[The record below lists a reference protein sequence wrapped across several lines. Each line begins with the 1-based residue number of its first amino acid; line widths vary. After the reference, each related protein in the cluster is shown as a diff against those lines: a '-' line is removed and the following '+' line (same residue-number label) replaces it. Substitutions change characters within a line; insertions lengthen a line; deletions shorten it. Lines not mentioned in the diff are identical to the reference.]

1 MGKLTIDIPKGYI
14 VDNENSTS
22 IQIVLKPTT
31 NLTYKEICEKLM
43 SEGAYYTDI
52 NGTITYDSYIGTYDN
67 ASPKFEILDKLLAIN
82 KLSNIAY
89 YYNNELCKQGYT
101 IYYAIAI
108 KKYQVCQAAT
118 CDGDVAIF
126 KNKEDA
132 QKVIDNPNFREIL
145 NKIYK

>member
-1 MGKLTIDIPKGYI
+1 MGKLIIDIPKGYI
-14 VDNENSTS
+14 IDNENSTS

-43 SEGAYYTDI
+43 SEGAYYIDI
-52 NGTITYDSYIGTYDN
+52 DGTMTYDSYIGTYDN

-118 CDGDVAIF
+118 CGGDVAIF

-132 QKVIDNPNFREIL
+132 QAVIDNPNFREIL
-145 NKIYK
+145 DKIYK

>member
-1 MGKLTIDIPKGYI
+1 MGKLIIDIPKGYI

-43 SEGAYYTDI
+43 SEGAYYIDI
-52 NGTITYDSYIGTYDN
+52 DGTITYDSYIGTYGN

-89 YYNNELCKQGYT
+89 YYNNELCKQGYA

-118 CDGDVAIF
+118 CDGNVPIF

-132 QKVIDNPNFREIL
+132 QKVIDNSNFRNIL
-145 NKIYK
+145 NTIYK

>member
-1 MGKLTIDIPKGYI
+1 MGKLTIDVPKGYI
-14 VDNENSTS
+14 IDNENSTFDH
-22 IQIVLKPTT
+22 IVLKPIK
-31 NLTYKEICEKLM
+31 NLTYKDICKELM
-43 SEGAYYTDI
+43 PREHYYIDADGLI
-52 NGTITYDSYIGTYDN
+52 DYDTYIGTYNN
-67 ASPKFEILDKLLAIN
+67 ASPKYGTLDKLLAIN

-89 YYNNELCKQGYT
+89 YYNNELCKQGYA

-118 CDGDVAIF
+118 CDGNVPIF

-132 QKVIDNPNFREIL
+132 QKVVDNPDFREIL